1 MSNKWQST
9 FSNFDRIGKYGLVG
23 ATVLLISF
31 LYPNRAKFKYEFQ
44 KGQRWSYETL
54 AAPYDFAINKSVQ
67 KIKEDRERLEK
78 EFTPYYRLN
87 SNLPTEKLQLFEND
101 CASYYLA
108 LGTGTLN
115 AGVHPISRFAK
126 AGKRLLEGIYQQGV
140 IEIAPEHEKEQ
151 AGFVINVVQGNNLE
165 RKTLASLLTVESAK
179 EILADS
185 LRRYFPHADSLYS
198 LLMKAVA
205 PNLIYDAV
213 LTQQF
218 KAQALE
224 QLVTTKGIVRQGNI
238 IITKGAV
245 VSDDDYEK
253 LVSFKAAF
261 EANYG
266 SSEFS
271 FPIYLGYLLL
281 TIVVFWVFTLYVI
294 AYRRE
299 IFRKWLHLVSIL
311 IWPLIFCYLTFLLE
325 RVEALSALVIPFC
338 IVPII
343 VRHFF
348 TYRLA
353 FFTHVIVVLLAGF
366 ITSVGYQFT
375 FIQIVAGVV
384 AVLTVAD
391 ARYWSKFFMSV
402 LYILL
407 TYMVSYLG
415 LAVIEEGGLQE
426 VDWSMFGWLFFNALL
441 TLLAFP
447 LIPLMERTFGFT
459 SSISLVELSDMNRP
473 LMRLLS
479 IKAPGT
485 LQHSIQVANMAEAA
499 ANKVGA
505 DALLV
510 RTGAM
515 YHDIGKTFNP
525 EYFIENQTNRSPHE
539 DLNSLQSADIII
551 RHVTEGASLAKKHH
565 LPQTLIDF
573 ILTHHGTTRV
583 EFFYRTFK
591 NENPGL
597 KVEEAKFTYP
607 GPKPRTKE
615 EGILM
620 LADSIEATSRSLKNP
635 TVHDIDKLVD
645 STIAAKI
652 EQKQLEDCK
661 ITFKD
666 VEQCRS
672 LFKKMLHSIYHVRIE
687 YPEDEQ
693 AKKEVKPAVL

>member
-1 MSNKWQST
+1 MAINWQST
-9 FSNFDRIGKYGLVG
+9 FSNIDRLGKFALVG
-23 ATVLLISF
+23 VAVLLISF
-31 LYPNRAKFKYEFQ
+31 LYPNRTKFKYEFQ
-44 KGQRWSYETL
+44 KGQRWRYETL
-54 AAPYDFAINKSVQ
+54 AAPFDFAIKKPAQ
-67 KIKEDRERLEK
+67 QIKEDRERLEK
-78 EFTPYYRLN
+78 EFTPYYRTN
-87 SNLPTEKLQLFEND
+87 ANLPAEKLQLFEND
-101 CASYYLA
+101 CASYVLT
-108 LGTGTLN
+108 LGTDTTN
-115 AGVHPISRFAK
+115 QAVQAVPHFVA
-126 AGKRLLEGIYQQGV
+126 AGKRFLEETYRQGV
-140 IEIAPEHEKEQ
+140 IQLAPEHEN
-151 AGFVINVVQGNNLE
+151 APPDFVINVIQGNNLE
-165 RKTLASLLTVESAK
+165 RKALASLLTVASAK
-179 EILADS
+179 SSLADS
-185 LRRYFPHADSLYS
+185 LRRYFPMATSMHPMLAN
-198 LLMKAVA
+198 AVDA
-205 PNLIYDAV
+205 NLFYDPE
-213 LTQQF
+213 LTKQF

-224 QLVTTKGIVRQGNI
+224 ELVTTMGIVRQGNI

-245 VSDDDYEK
+245 VSDDDFEN

-271 FPIYLGYLLL
+271 FPIYFGYLLL
-281 TIVVFWVFTLYVI
+281 TALVFWVFTLYVM

-299 IFRKWLHLVSIL
+299 IFRKWMYLVSIL

-325 RVEALSALVIPFC
+325 RVEVLSALVIPFC

-366 ITSVGYQFT
+366 ITSLGYQFT

-407 TYMVSYLG
+407 TYVVSYLG
-415 LAVIEEGGLQE
+415 LAIIEEGGLQG

-441 TLLAFP
+441 TLMAFP

-479 IKAPGT
+479 MKAPGT
-485 LQHSIQVANMAEAA
+485 LQHSIQVANMAETAA
-499 ANKVGA
+499 TKIGA

-525 EYFIENQTNRSPHE
+525 EYFIENQTNTSPHE
-539 DLNSLQSADIII
+539 NLDCLQSADIII
-551 RHVTEGASLAKKHH
+551 RHVTDGVSLAKKHH
-565 LPQTLIDF
+565 LPQPLIDF

-591 NENPGL
+591 NENPG
-597 KVEEAKFTYP
+597 VEIDDAGFVYP
-607 GPKPRTKE
+607 GPIPRTKE

-620 LADSIEATSRSLKNP
+620 LADSIEATAKSLKNP
-635 TVHDIDKLVD
+635 AGLDIDQLVD
-645 STIAAKI
+645 KIIAAKI

-661 ITFKD
+661 LTFKD
-666 VEQCRS
+666 VEQCRAI
-672 LFKKMLHSIYHVRIE
+672 FKKMLRSIYHVRIE
-687 YPEDEQ
+687 YPEDAEAQ
-693 AKKEVKPAVL
+693 KDEKLAVK

>member
-1 MSNKWQST
+1 MTINWPSA
-9 FSNFDRIGKYGLVG
+9 FSNIDRLGKFALVG
-23 ATVLLISF
+23 VVVVLISF
-31 LYPNRAKFKYEFQ
+31 LYPNRTKFKYEFQ
-44 KGQRWSYETL
+44 KGQRWQYETL
-54 AAPYDFAINKSVQ
+54 AAPYDFAIKKPAEQ
-67 KIKEDRERLEK
+67 IKKDRERVEK
-78 EFTPYYRLN
+78 EFTPYYRKDVN
-87 SNLPTEKLQLFEND
+87 VAAEKVQLFEND
-101 CASYYLA
+101 CASYFSSI
-108 LGTGTLN
+108 GGDTLKN
-115 AGVHPISRFAK
+115 GLPVPYRFVEG
-126 AGKRLLEGIYQQGV
+126 GKRILEGVYRKGIIQ
-140 IEIAPEHEKEQ
+140 IAPEHE
-151 AGFVINVVQGNNLE
+151 ATPPDYVINVVNGNNLD
-165 RKTLASLLTVESAK
+165 RKLLASFFTVSSAK

-185 LRRYFPHADSLYS
+185 MKQYFPDVSPMYS
-198 LLMKAVA
+198 LLMNAVA
-205 PNLIYDAV
+205 ANVSYDAE
-213 LTQQF
+213 LTKRF
-218 KAQALE
+218 KE
-224 QLVTTKGIVRQGNI
+224 QELNGLVTTKGMVRQGNI
-238 IITKGAV
+238 IITKGGG
-245 VSDDDYEK
+245 VSDEDFEK

-261 EANYG
+261 ESSYG
-266 SSEFS
+266 SSKFS
-271 FPIYLGYLLL
+271 FTIYIGYLLL
-281 TIVVFWVFTLYVI
+281 TILVFWVFTLYVM

-299 IFRKWLHLVSIL
+299 VFRKWMHLVSIL

-325 RVEALSALVIPFC
+325 RVEALNALVIPFC

-366 ITSVGYQFT
+366 ITSLGYQFT

-407 TYMVSYLG
+407 TYVVSYLG
-415 LAVIEEGGLQE
+415 LAIIEAGGLQG
-426 VDWSMFGWLFFNALL
+426 VDWSMFGWLFSNAFL

-499 ANKVGA
+499 ANKLGA

-525 EYFIENQTNRSPHE
+525 EYFIENQTNKNPHE
-539 DLNSLQSADIII
+539 DLNCLQSADIII
-551 RHVTEGASLAKKHH
+551 RHVPEGVVLAKKHH
-565 LPQTLIDF
+565 LPQPLIDF

-591 NENPGL
+591 NENPG
-597 KVEEAKFTYP
+597 VEVDETSFTYP
-607 GPKPRTKE
+607 GPRPRTKE

-620 LADSIEATSRSLKNP
+620 LADSIEATSKSLKNP
-635 TVHDIDKLVD
+635 SGQDIDELVD
-645 STIAAKI
+645 NIIAAKI
-652 EQKQLEDCK
+652 EQKQLVDCK
-661 ITFKD
+661 MTFKD
-666 VEQCRS
+666 VEQCRAI
-672 LFKKMLHSIYHVRIE
+672 FKKMLRSIYHVRIE
-687 YPEDEQ
+687 YPEETAVQKDE
-693 AKKEVKPAVL
+693 KPAA